1 MTDGFDPSTVSYAL
15 DDAGLC
21 VLLDAIEDAAEV
33 VYDLETS
40 GLNAYGPGEHIT
52 LASFTLPRGDEG
64 DPPTFILPLA
74 HPDSPFVGRWRKVAG
89 AVFTAVLA
97 QGSTIGHNVKFDAR
111 WVHAHTG
118 VDLSR
123 TVVWDTQ
130 VGAHLLDENR
140 STKLKEV
147 APARFGIERW
157 DDVDLSTP
165 GAADRVPFFD
175 LAIYAARDTYWT
187 WRESVEQR
195 REVGATPLGRAALDP
210 TMEDDRTALRLGR
223 LGVRLVLP
231 TVRTLTATE
240 QRGFRL
246 DVEETRRRLAKTVED
261 AETAR
266 ETLHRL
272 DPEMVKVGE
281 ADKLSESWEPTA
293 RWFKTYTERALDAGR
308 LRVVEM
314 TPNGRPSWGKTP
326 LRRLARDGSD
336 VATAI
341 LAYRYATKRN
351 QYLRSWLEHVGPDGR
366 VHASYNVG
374 SVVTGRLSCSDPNM
388 QQVSGDLKPCWIG
401 GPGKYVAEVDYSQ
414 IELRAAAYVARCE
427 PMLEAFRDGRDLH
440 RIMAASVAGKPE
452 DEVTPEER
460 QRAKAINFGFL
471 YGMGSAGFQTYA
483 DNTYGV
489 VFSEEEAELARSTF
503 FRTWD
508 GLERWHR
515 SIVRYAQ
522 HHGYVASPL
531 GRLRRLPTIHDGN
544 DRTRGHAER
553 QAINS
558 PIQSFASDLMQLAAA
573 RIEGTLP
580 GEPGIADVSIVA
592 TVHDSIVVE
601 VPADDWKRATAT
613 TIRAML
619 DLSDLLAPMDVVLDV
634 PLEVE
639 AKVGPNWGSPIAV
652 IAS

>member
-1 MTDGFDPSTVSYAL
+1 MTDFDPSTVSYAL
-15 DDAGLC
+15 DVAGVM
-21 VLLDAIEDAAEV
+21 VLLDAIDAATEV

-40 GLNAYGPGEHIT
+40 SLTPYKPGEHIT
-52 LASFTLPRGDEG
+52 LASFTLPRGHEE
-64 DPPTFILPLA
+64 DPPTFVLPLA
-74 HPDSPFVGRWRKVAG
+74 HPDSPFIGRWQKIGRE
-89 AVFTAVLA
+89 VFQHVLR

-123 TVVWDTQ
+123 TVTWDTQ
-130 VGAHLLDENR
+130 VSAHLLDENR

-157 DDVDLSTP
+157 DDVDLSKP
-165 GAADRVPFFD
+165 GDADRVPFFD

-195 REVGATPLGRAALDP
+195 REVGATEVDRAALDP
-210 TMEDDRTALRLGR
+210 NLEDDRVALRLGR
-223 LGVRLVLP
+223 MSVRLSMP
-231 TVRTLTATE
+231 TVRTLTASE

-246 DVEETRRRLAKTVED
+246 DIPETRRRLGEMD
-261 AETAR
+261 EQAEQAR
-266 ETLHRL
+266 EALHRL
-272 DPEMVKVGE
+272 DPHMRRIGE
-281 ADKLSESWEPTA
+281 EEKLGESWEPTA
-293 RWFKTYTERALDAGR
+293 RWFARYTERALEAGR

-326 LRRLARDGSD
+326 LRRLAREGSD
-336 VATAI
+336 VAVAI
-341 LAYRYATKRN
+341 LSYRHATKRA
-351 QYLRSWLEHVGPDGR
+351 QYLRSWLEHVDSSGR

-388 QQVSGDLKPCWIG
+388 QQVSGDLKPCWVG
-401 GPGKYVAEVDYSQ
+401 SPGTLIAEVDYSQ
-414 IELRAAAYVARCE
+414 IELRAAAFVARCE

-440 RIMAASVAGKPE
+440 RIMAAQVAGKPE

-460 QRAKAINFGFL
+460 QRAKAVNFGFL
-471 YGMGSAGFQTYA
+471 YGMGSNGFQTYA
-483 DNTYGV
+483 DDQYGV
-489 VFSEEEAELARSTF
+489 VFSPEDAELARATF

-508 GLERWHR
+508 GLDRWHR
-515 SIVRYAQ
+515 SIVRQAQ
-522 HHGYVASPL
+522 HFGYVSSPL
-531 GRLRRLPTIHDGN
+531 GRLRRLPNIHDGN
-544 DRTRGHAER
+544 DRVRGHAER

-580 GEPGIADVSIVA
+580 EEPGIPDVSIVA

-601 VPADDWKRATAT
+601 VPEDDWKRSTARV
-613 TIRAML
+613 IRGML

-639 AKVGPNWGSPIAV
+639 AKIGPRWGKASAV
-652 IAS
+652 ITS